1 MDHQVLGPTG
11 QRFSIFS
18 RSISGPVRDF
28 QDFVCPGASRD
39 EPSFRSWTYWCWS
52 VDSWFQQC
60 TESYKSIFSEMKNGV
75 FIFED
80 FEPNIVK
87 FKVFDQSNNTV
98 IKCGENSISI
108 RNIQFDFIIYTG
120 TNISNSDPRSLIW
133 PGSMDP
139 WYVGSRYPN
148 WCLF

>member
-1 MDHQVLGPTG
+1 
-11 QRFSIFS
+11 
-18 RSISGPVRDF
+18 
-28 QDFVCPGASRD
+28 
-39 EPSFRSWTYWCWS
+39 
-52 VDSWFQQC
+52 
-60 TESYKSIFSEMKNGV
+60 MKNGV

-133 PGSMDP
+133 SGSMNP
-139 WYVGSRYPN
+139 
-148 WCLF
+148 

>member
-1 MDHQVLGPTG
+1 MDQPARPDTWTNRPARDFQKFVCP
-11 QRFSIFS
+11 
-18 RSISGPVRDF
+18 PVRD
-28 QDFVCPGASRD
+28 V
-39 EPSFRSWTYWCWS
+39 RSWTNRCRS
-52 VDSWFQQC
+52 VDPRFQQG
-60 TESYKSIFSEMKNGV
+60 TKSYQSIFSEMKNGV

-120 TNISNSDPRSLIW
+120 KNISN
-133 PGSMDP
+133 
-139 WYVGSRYPN
+139 
-148 WCLF
+148 

>member
-1 MDHQVLGPTG
+1 
-11 QRFSIFS
+11 
-18 RSISGPVRDF
+18 
-28 QDFVCPGASRD
+28 
-39 EPSFRSWTYWCWS
+39 
-52 VDSWFQQC
+52 
-60 TESYKSIFSEMKNGV
+60 MKNGV

-120 TNISNSDPRSLIW
+120 TNISNSLADPRSLI
-133 PGSMDP
+133 
-139 WYVGSRYPN
+139 
-148 WCLF
+148 